1 MDTKTFANSIRE
13 KYPDGVASDG
23 SAYKDMPDQEL
34 THRVITKYPVYKTQV
49 TDYKAPDNSF
59 VGTLTGRN
67 LQTAKGN
74 QMAKMQGSGVAG
86 PLVTDPTEVVKGVIK
101 GIPGTLT
108 GRNLQT
114 AKGNEMAKMQ
124 GSGVAGPLVTD
135 PTEVVKGVIKG
146 IPGQAAQVTKGIES
160 FGKGAMEMVG
170 LDTTGTGLDYEPV
183 EELTAPS
190 NEAQE
195 VGYVGAGLLPVERGM
210 TAAKPV
216 VEATGKVIAPV
227 VEASKV
233 IAPVVEAS
241 LPIVKKGLETVGDVV
256 GTVKNKIIP
265 RNPIAI
271 KSDAEILA
279 TPVEKLSKLT
289 STQRTRYFELQSEK
303 IAEENKIAQ
312 ENIKKQM
319 SDTEARIATEHE
331 TKIKALKDEAK
342 QLDYELGKKSVEE
355 AQSLKPKVIESMRKN
370 SDEYRRLVDAEIG
383 DAADTMVTQKELQS
397 YIRNRYTDNP
407 QKAEE
412 LISVLSPTGSKATT
426 VGEIYQNMKTLRQ
439 DIAKS
444 ATKGQRVFTADEMK
458 TTNAIA
464 ELSGFLKDVKGID
477 LKLAND
483 FWRNYAPMR
492 DKLIKNVQPFTPA
505 GAEGGSF
512 NSFSNMIKTSLT
524 KPDPKN
530 ANFIKATEEMLGVK
544 IGNSETKAVFEK
556 LSQNQKAQIAAA
568 AEKEAKLL
576 EQKTAS
582 ETAKINADKK
592 LDEAKKELKIQQFI
606 TQQKADSRNR
616 IRATIGAIIGTSAS
630 LGAYNALFSN

>member
-1 MDTKTFANSIRE
+1 MALTEE
-13 KYPDGVASDG
+13 KIKAMEAATGLKYKGNTSTGDPNQVASKSRADEIRAMAAK
-23 SAYKDMPDQEL
+23 SPNA
-34 THRVITKYPVYKTQV
+34 
-49 TDYKAPDNSF
+49 SF
-59 VGTLTGRN
+59 VDTLSGRIA
-67 LQTAKGN
+67 QPKSATSF
-74 QMAKMQGSGVAG
+74 QGA
-86 PLVTDPTEVVKGVIK
+86 E
-101 GIPGTLT
+101 
-108 GRNLQT
+108 
-114 AKGNEMAKMQ
+114 AE
-124 GSGVAGPLVTD
+124 
-135 PTEVVKGVIKG
+135 EVVKGVIKG

-160 FGKGAMEMVG
+160 LGKGAMEMVG
-170 LDTTGTGLDYEPV
+170 LDTTGTGLDYGPV

-195 VGYVGAGLLPVERGM
+195 VGYVGAGLLPIERGI

-216 VEATGKVIAPV
+216 VEAAG
-227 VEASKV
+227 KV